1 MENMNPEKSIV
12 GYGLFYIPHQE
23 DEEEVYK
30 LFALKEDVID
40 IEVEKNRLI
49 NVWQYIHTVIDNFII
64 LPLNTRQYNK
74 CKFIE
79 DYDLD
84 LDDTYTDEE
93 IYFRTNI
100 VLNTIIKDYL
110 KKEHEELF

>member
-1 MENMNPEKSIV
+1 MSPDKSIV
-12 GYGLFYIPHQE
+12 GYALFYIPHAE

-30 LFALKEDVID
+30 LLSLKEDSLE
-40 IEVEKNRLI
+40 IEEEKNRMI
-49 NVWQYIHTVIDNFII
+49 KVWQYIHNVLDNFII
-64 LPLNTRQYNK
+64 LPLNNRQYNK
-74 CKFIE
+74 CKFFE

-93 IYFRTNI
+93 IYFRTNV

-110 KKEHEELF
+110 KKEHQELF